1 MKQRVLSR
9 SASSRKGYL
18 VDYKARHAKSS
29 NFARYAIGRV
39 KRLVGAALVA
49 EVNERALPDYRTTR
63 LNEKASERCLVYAP
77 L

>member
-1 MKQRVLSR
+1 
-9 SASSRKGYL
+9 
-18 VDYKARHAKSS
+18 
-29 NFARYAIGRV
+29 V